1 MKRYLWALLLA
12 GAVGMTPNP
21 KPADAAAVAGS
32 CLDNVIADCNED
44 FSTDSEY
51 LIAIRGWCYIIRGS
65 FCLF

>member
-1 MKRYLWALLLA
+1 MKQFLWALLLV

-21 KPADAAAVAGS
+21 TPADAAAASS
-32 CLDNVIADCNED
+32 CLDRTIADCDED
-44 FSTDSEY
+44 FSPDSEY